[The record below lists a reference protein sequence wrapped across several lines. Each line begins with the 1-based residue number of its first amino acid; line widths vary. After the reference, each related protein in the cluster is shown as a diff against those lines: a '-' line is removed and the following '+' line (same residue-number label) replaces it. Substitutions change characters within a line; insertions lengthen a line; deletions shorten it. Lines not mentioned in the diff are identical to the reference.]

1 MALTIKT
8 DNPSGL
14 LTAIKKAIDDKT
26 IATWSYDNDGDFTHT
41 PEQWKN
47 KAWLRP
53 KIETGELK
61 FIIISPKDTTVTKAV
76 SGIYHGRFIEM
87 LTTHFETKFS
97 TATATIPL

>member
-8 DNPSGL
+8 DNPMGL
-14 LTAIKKAIDDKT
+14 LTAIKKAIDVNT
-26 IATWSYDNDGDFTHT
+26 IVTWAYDNDGDFTHT
-41 PEQWKN
+41 PEQWVN

-53 KIETGELK
+53 KVETGELK
-61 FIIISPKDTTVTKAV
+61 FLIIAPKDTNLTKVV

-87 LTTHFETKFS
+87 LTSHFETKFS